1 MIVRGFEQPYG
12 KDYVQTCVG
21 IYRSAIWKIGPAM
34 AALKDWDIHQM
45 DAVAAFLNSPSDRD
59 IYMELPPMWQ
69 ELYGINGNQ
78 LVCKLYRLY
87 TASSN
92 HLVFGRRLCAQL

>member
-1 MIVRGFEQPYG
+1 
-12 KDYVQTCVG
+12 
-21 IYRSAIWKIGPAM
+21 M

-78 LVCKLYRLY
+78 LVCKLL
-87 TASSN
+87 
-92 HLVFGRRLCAQL
+92 